1 MFRKYIIVNFSMI
14 AELCSCS
21 DIYML
26 IQIEYDRKEKI
37 LLFCLITS
45 LHVEDV
51 LKGSQYGIQNCCSRN
66 NNLLSHHK
74 HSLTQ
79 RILFVWRLWSRK
91 EDIAADSLESAH
103 EDVLA
108 FAFNG
113 WLDNS
118 KVDVHS

>member
-51 LKGSQYGIQNCCSRN
+51 LKG
-66 NNLLSHHK
+66 
-74 HSLTQ
+74 
-79 RILFVWRLWSRK
+79 
-91 EDIAADSLESAH
+91 D
-103 EDVLA
+103 
-108 FAFNG
+108 
-113 WLDNS
+113 
-118 KVDVHS
+118 